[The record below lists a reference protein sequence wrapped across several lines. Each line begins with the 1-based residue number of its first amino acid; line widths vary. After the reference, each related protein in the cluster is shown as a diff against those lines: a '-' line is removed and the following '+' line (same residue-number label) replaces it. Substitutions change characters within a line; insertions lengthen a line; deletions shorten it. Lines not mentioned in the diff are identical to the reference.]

1 MKWGR
6 RTAPAFSSWM
16 GLAVSMMPTNWT
28 VRPSDFVLLASR
40 LLLALIFVH
49 EGFALALHFDSTVK
63 AMAPLGIG
71 VPLVLAT
78 IALQITAGL
87 SVGSGFLTRIGAG
100 ALGLFC
106 LATAALFHT
115 NFANHNELLHF
126 EKDLAIAGGMFVLA
140 VAGAGALSLD
150 RWLENSWLMRILK
163 RMERPSLGG

>member
-16 GLAVSMMPTNWT
+16 GLAVPMIPTNWT

-40 LLLALIFVH
+40 LLLAFIFVH
-49 EGFALALHFDSTVK
+49 EGFALALHFDNTVK
-63 AMAPLGIG
+63 AMAQIGIG

-78 IALQITAGL
+78 IALQIAAGL
-87 SVGSGFLTRIGAG
+87 SVGLGFLTPIGAG

-140 VAGAGALSLD
+140 VAGAGGFSLD
-150 RWLENSWLMRILK
+150 VLVRRTLKGSVRIST
-163 RMERPSLGG
+163 ES